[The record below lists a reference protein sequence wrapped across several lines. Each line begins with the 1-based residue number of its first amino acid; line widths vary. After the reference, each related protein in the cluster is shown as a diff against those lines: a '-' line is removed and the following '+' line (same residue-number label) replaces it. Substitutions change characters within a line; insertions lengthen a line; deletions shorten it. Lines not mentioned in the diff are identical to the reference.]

1 MSDENKVVYE
11 VRLSK
16 SVKRVGFAVAF
27 GLCLNATVYVFDFVE
42 PAYAMSNNELF
53 SQIVGFLDGAYH
65 QDLEIM
71 ISRLNTKSCG

>member
-27 GLCLNATVYVFDFVE
+27 GLCLNAVVYVFDFV
-42 PAYAMSNNELF
+42 
-53 SQIVGFLDGAYH
+53 
-65 QDLEIM
+65 
-71 ISRLNTKSCG
+71 

>member
-27 GLCLNATVYVFDFVE
+27 GLCLNAVVYVFDFVQ
-42 PAYAMSNNELF
+42 PAHALSNVVVRNH
-53 SQIVGFLDGAYH
+53 IMYH
-65 QDLEIM
+65 IDARIDDLESLIK
-71 ISRLNTKSCG
+71 RLCG